1 MLFFLI
7 FVLISSPLV
16 SDQLEETL
24 KNMQEGYNKANV
36 ETFNLALS
44 EKGKEKWDKNM
55 LMSFFLNANIGWGNI
70 QSFKLPP
77 KEVEKNVFEIETKFE
92 KARLTLR
99 LNLSNDKKVDDFS
112 FIPIKKV
119 DFENP
124 KISSKKLKFP
134 FKGNWI
140 VKEGGGNLEKNLFKD
155 TYDKAFALYFQKT
168 DEKGSIIDSKN
179 FEVLAPVEA
188 NIWQIIDNIP
198 ENEKNSPNK
207 MRPNGNVI
215 VLKLSGEEFLAITNL
230 KEGSFKFKAGQ
241 NVKVGDVLALTG
253 FSGDINEPMVGMWVQ
268 TNVLEQE
275 GEGVKFYFSCIEKFD
290 GKKWIKKEDYFPE
303 KGDILR
309 SCSN

>member
-1 MLFFLI
+1 MFYLLFFIL
-7 FVLISSPLV
+7 FSSSV
-16 SDQLEETL
+16 ISDQLEEAI

-44 EKGKEKWDKNM
+44 DKGKEKWDKNM

-70 QSFKLPP
+70 QSFKFPP
-77 KEVEKNVFEIETKFE
+77 KEVEKNTFEIETKFE
-92 KARLTLR
+92 KARLILR
-99 LNLSNDKKVDDFS
+99 LNLSDDKKVDDFL

-124 KISSKKLKFP
+124 KIASKELFFP
-134 FKGNWI
+134 FKGSWI

-155 TYDKAFALYFQKT
+155 TYDKAFALYLQKV
-168 DEKGSIIDSKN
+168 DENGKIVDSKN
-179 FEVLAPVEA
+179 AEVLSPVEA

-207 MRPNGNVI
+207 MRQNGNVI
-215 VLKLSGEEFLAITNL
+215 VLKLSEEEFLAITNL
-230 KEGSFKFKAGQ
+230 KQGSFKFKVGQ
-241 NVKVGDVLALTG
+241 KVKVGDILALTG
-253 FSGDINEPMVGMWVQ
+253 FSGDITEPMVGIWIQ

-275 GEGVKFYFSCIEKFD
+275 GEGVKFYFSCVEKFD
-290 GKKWIKKEDYFPE
+290 GKNWIKKENYFPE
-303 KGDILR
+303 KDDILR